1 VHSRVRELAFGPE
14 DSFSRFMGYYT
25 AAFLVED
32 AEIVDS
38 LGDAFYTLTVPGR
51 QVAVYPI
58 GGDRLAT
65 FFIHKAQRLLEGF
78 SPETV
83 REELRNTYGGMG
95 WIVPKLLE
103 GCPYGSGLYF
113 DKVTQIEL
121 PTWSRGSVVLVGD
134 ACWCVS
140 LLAGQGASLAV
151 SGAYAL
157 AQEIGVTK
165 EEGQEDIGAALGRY
179 EAKLKPAVQKRHKA
193 GRRVARWFVPGD
205 PVRLMVRDTVL
216 RMTTSSL
223 VSVLLRSRFALG
235 KTR

>member
-1 VHSRVRELAFGPE
+1 VHSRVRELAFGAE
-14 DSFSRFMGYYT
+14 VSYSRFLGYYT
-25 AAFLVED
+25 AAFVMED
-32 AEIVDS
+32 AKIRES
-38 LGDAFYTLTVPGR
+38 LDDAFYTLTVPGR

-58 GGDRLAT
+58 GGGRLAT
-65 FFIHKAQRLLEGF
+65 FFIHKTEWLLGDL

-83 REELRNTYGGMG
+83 REELRKTYGGIG

-113 DKVTQIEL
+113 DKVMQIEM
-121 PTWSRGSVVLVGD
+121 PTWSRGAVVLVGD

-140 LLAGQGASLAV
+140 LLAGQGASMAV
-151 SGAYAL
+151 SGAYTLAEEL
-157 AQEIGVTK
+157 GAAQEGK
-165 EEGQEDIGAALGRY
+165 EEIAAALGRY

-193 GRRVARWFVPGD
+193 GRRVAKWFVPSD

-235 KTR
+235 KTP